1 MKKQLALAGAFLVLN
16 WLCVARAGTYFTIPF
31 VVVSP
36 PTLDFGAVR
45 RAESATNSLVVEN
58 VGAGILEGEATV
70 PPPFKIL
77 SGGKYRLARN
87 TSQVVTIVYTSNGAP
102 TNAQV
107 VRFSGKDHEAS
118 ATVTGGLSTKPR
130 PKPVKRK

>member
-58 VGAGILEGEATV
+58 VAPASSRRGYGAA
-70 PPPFKIL
+70 PFKIL